1 MFILKFDLFRN
12 EYFAQH
18 RKLIEMAELIEQLK
32 NPVWYSLNETHK
44 RFLVEY
50 DGVRFYDQE
59 VCTFGSFFDASK
71 TEKAANQYIK
81 TTDSF
86 FFVSENQIPIIDD
99 TKIVLERKIEGCQM
113 VLKQLPEVSITEDIV
128 LLTNEYIDE
137 VYDLIWLVMP
147 GYYRRRTFEMGNY
160 YGIFKDGKL
169 VSITGQRMQTNLF
182 IEVSAVVTHPD
193 YTKRG
198 LAKQLIAHTT
208 KQILKDNKKPIL
220 HTNKGNLAIPLYQK
234 LGYELTRDMNWW
246 MYRKI

>member
-1 MFILKFDLFRN
+1 MVSL
-12 EYFAQH
+12 E
-18 RKLIEMAELIEQLK
+18 EQLK

-44 RFLVEY
+44 KFGVEY
-50 DGVRFYDQE
+50 DGVRFYNQE
-59 VCTFGSFFDASK
+59 VCTFGSFFDESK
-71 TEKAANQYIK
+71 TKKASDKYIK

-86 FFVSENQIPIIDD
+86 FFVSESQTPIIDD
-99 TKIVLERKIEGCQM
+99 TKIILEKKIDGCQM
-113 VLKQLPEVSITEDIV
+113 VLNQLSEVLITEDIV
-128 LLTNEYIDE
+128 LLTDEYIDE

-193 YTKRG
+193 YTRKG

-208 KQILKDNKKPIL
+208 KEILKVNKTPIL
-220 HTNKGNLAIPLYQK
+220 HTNKGNLAIPLYEK
-234 LGYELTRDMNWW
+234 LGYKLTRDMNWW
-246 MYRKI
+246 TYRKI

>member
-1 MFILKFDLFRN
+1 MV
-12 EYFAQH
+12 
-18 RKLIEMAELIEQLK
+18 KLEEQLK

-44 RFLVEY
+44 KFGVEY

-59 VCTFGSFFDASK
+59 VCTFGSFFDESK
-71 TEKAANQYIK
+71 TEKASSQYIK

-86 FFVSENQIPIIDD
+86 FFVSENQTPIIDD
-99 TKIVLERKIEGCQM
+99 AKIVLERKIDGCQM

-147 GYYRRRTFEMGNY
+147 GYYRRRTFVMGNY

-182 IEVSAVVTHPD
+182 IEVSAVVTHPN

-198 LAKQLIAHTT
+198 FAKQLIVHTT
-208 KQILKDNKKPIL
+208 KEILKVNKTPIL

-246 MYRKI
+246 TYRRID